1 MPEALPPEPDLPVG
15 ASPSRREQALRDALA
30 RERAAT
36 EELRRI
42 AEVKDALLSAVS
54 HELRTPLTVLQ
65 GFAELLLTVGGDL
78 PPPTR
83 DAAIVAIERN
93 ARRLNEL
100 LASILDL
107 DRLQRDA
114 MVLNAREL
122 SLREVLTDVVDAL
135 DLPAEQVIVEVA
147 DLRVQADRGKLERML
162 ENLLANAL
170 KHGSAS
176 DAVHVRAWPEPHGV
190 VLEVADRGRGVP
202 PALREAI
209 FQPFDRSGAGDATPG
224 TGIGLALVRGFAELH
239 GGRVWVEDHE
249 GGGAAFRVW
258 LPTERPEGA

>member
-1 MPEALPPEPDLPVG
+1 MPTSMPPEPGLPAE
-15 ASPSRREQALRDALA
+15 ASPAHREQVLRDALA

-42 AEVKDALLSAVS
+42 AAVKDALLSAVS

-65 GFAELLLTVGGDL
+65 GFAELLLTVGDDL
-78 PPPTR
+78 PPMTR
-83 DAAIVAIERN
+83 DAAIVAVERN

-114 MVLNAREL
+114 MVLTVREL
-122 SLREVLTDVVDAL
+122 PLQEIVADVVDAL
-135 DLPAEQVIVEVA
+135 DLSAEQVAVEVA
-147 DLRVQADRGKLERML
+147 DLRVRADRGKLERIL
-162 ENLLANAL
+162 ENLLANGL
-170 KHGSAS
+170 KHGSPT
-176 DAVHVRAWPEPHGV
+176 DAVHVRAWNERRGV
-190 VLEVADRGRGVP
+190 VVEVADRGQGVP

-239 GGRVWVEDHE
+239 GGRAWVEDHPS
-249 GGGAAFRVW
+249 GGAAFRVW
-258 LPTERPEGA
+258 LPSERPEDA